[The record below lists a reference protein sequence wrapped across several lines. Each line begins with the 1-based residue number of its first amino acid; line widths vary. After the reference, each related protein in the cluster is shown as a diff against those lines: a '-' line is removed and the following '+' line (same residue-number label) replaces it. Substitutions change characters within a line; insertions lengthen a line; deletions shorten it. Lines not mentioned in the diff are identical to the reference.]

1 MKSEAKKTTNSP
13 SCLSKRDAKK
23 TRRGGGGGGMA
34 AYELS
39 TAMFILHHAQR
50 TGKVKGAVCSL
61 LIRTIGSN

>member
-23 TRRGGGGGGMA
+23 KGKGGGGMA
-34 AYELS
+34 ACEFLS
-39 TAMFILHHAQR
+39 TAMIILHHAQR